1 MASQF
6 DASAFLTATSE
17 TPNIKRPPLSIMNPA
32 AADGFY
38 TATIGEIKMEMGE
51 SLDKKTGQPRKW
63 LQAIIPLEIDLPPAE
78 KARIGWEKDTLIM
91 VDRQFID
98 LTEAGTID
106 NAVGRNRGQRM
117 YREAA
122 DMNKPGDSF
131 SWARMQGRRVKLQ
144 IATEVYKNEIQD
156 YIGGVLRP

>member
-17 TPNIKRPPLSIMNPA
+17 TPNVRRPPLSIMNPE

-38 TATIGEIKMEMGE
+38 RGTIGEIKMEMGE
-51 SLDKKTGQPRKW
+51 SPDKKTGAPRKW
-63 LQAIIPLEIDLPPAE
+63 LQAIVPIEVTLPSAE
-78 KARIGWEKDTLIM
+78 KARLGWEKDTLIL
-91 VDRQFID
+91 VDRVFID

-131 SWARMQGRRVKLQ
+131 SWARMQGRPVKVKVGN
-144 IATEVYKNEIQD
+144 EVYKGEIQD
-156 YIGGVLRP
+156 YVDGVLKP